1 MVRQHPV
8 GQAGTLEKMLAAV
21 STKDVHTWIAKTA
34 NILVG
39 TVSETGAGPLRL
51 RLVRTPLLAQTASWI
66 RESDQCPDRVGRGC
80 THI

>member
-39 TVSETGAGPLRL
+39 TVSETGAGTLSLRL
-51 RLVRTPLLAQTASWI
+51 IRITIACANASWI
-66 RESDQCPDRVGRGC
+66 RESDKCPDRVCRGC